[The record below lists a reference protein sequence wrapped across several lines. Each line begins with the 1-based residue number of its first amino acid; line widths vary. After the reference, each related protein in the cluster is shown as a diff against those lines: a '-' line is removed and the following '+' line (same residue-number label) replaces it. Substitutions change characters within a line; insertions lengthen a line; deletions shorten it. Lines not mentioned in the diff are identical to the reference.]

1 MNQTIFAFR
10 QVYPSKDNLAAK
22 SLSEHA
28 QARNIRKVKV
38 NAQMTFVIYVLE
50 TVANISIYIPIL
62 FVYRSNSSMSL
73 TLGVLWF
80 MVILPYTFLMNTSHN
95 KNLVTD
101 EGWWNTIR
109 NTFGRSQKANASSN
123 LITKNSIFTDS
134 VQEDKSSI
142 SEKKADNTVR
152 IGSYRTQNHR
162 KLDCDGTKQVYTICK
177 ENNYPSTKEK
187 CWGDGSKYL
196 DPQPGT
202 SKVITDVSKKVGALD
217 ACFLRQNVGRES
229 SDEDDENLWFPT
241 KSRRLCIGEKILS
254 YMMSNINNERAY
266 VHYLNQLSLFEQHL
280 KKKNGA
286 SNEFD
291 IVHDIDTA
299 STTNLLL
306 NLKGKSLDRIEIRKI
321 LLQGF
326 EEHCHDEEAY
336 EVFLNLLFDREE
348 DFIHTRF

>member
-1 MNQTIFAFR
+1 
-10 QVYPSKDNLAAK
+10 
-22 SLSEHA
+22 
-28 QARNIRKVKV
+28 
-38 NAQMTFVIYVLE
+38 
-50 TVANISIYIPIL
+50 
-62 FVYRSNSSMSL
+62 MSL

-109 NTFGRSQKANASSN
+109 NTFGWSKKENVTSN
-123 LITKNSIFTDS
+123 LTTKNSIFTDS
-134 VQEDKSSI
+134 AQEDKSSI
-142 SEKKADNTVR
+142 SEKKTENTLR
-152 IGSYRTQNHR
+152 IGSYRTQNHP
-162 KLDCDGTKQVYTICK
+162 KLDCDGAKQVYTICK
-177 ENNYPSTKEK
+177 ESNYPSTQEK
-187 CWGDGSKYL
+187 GWGDRSKYL

-202 SKVITDVSKKVGALD
+202 SKVITDASKKAGALD
-217 ACFLRQNVGRES
+217 VRCLRQNVGRES

-241 KSRRLCIGEKILS
+241 KSRRLCVGEKILS
-254 YMMSNINNERAY
+254 YMMVNINNERSY
-266 VHYLNQLSLFEQHL
+266 VHYLNQLSSFEQDL

-306 NLKGKSLDRIEIRKI
+306 NLIGSSLDRIEIGKI
-321 LLQGF
+321 LMQGF
-326 EEHCHDEEAY
+326 EEHCNDEEAY

-348 DFIHTRF
+348 DFIHT